1 MVRLESPD
9 RLPPG
14 QGPDDNQTGWIDPR
28 QPPDLRIES
37 SRAEDPSMS
46 RDAGEPL
53 PPRRPR
59 PVDRPARPDPA
70 PEPDPYADI
79 EATDAESPSTFHP
92 KPGPQ
97 AAAPKRKKRD
107 PDKPLPVTGGPTR
120 LERLLFGTVS
130 TGHLTIFCRQFGQY
144 LNAGVDLIRSIN
156 ALQEQFARTALGPAL
171 QRVALAVRRGQELS
185 EAMAREPQAFDPFFL
200 SMLRVAEARGG
211 IPETLRSLADHYE
224 ARQRLVR
231 QARSAMIYPIALLSV
246 ALGVCALLAYFV
258 LPFMVSILED
268 TAKSRGG
275 MGSLPGPTRLLV
287 DITHFMMRLGWWL
300 MPVLLIGGTFAL
312 LRAYRTPAG
321 KALIDEIGLRVPV
334 LGKLLQKIDTT
345 RFARTLSALLGAGV
359 ELNQS
364 LKLTG
369 DVLRLTP
376 YRRAIERARAAAAEG
391 VELSESLRASRRFG
405 PDVIAIVESGE
416 ETGKLPESL
425 HHLADDYEEQVTYM
439 VKNLGQLVQPVI
451 TIVLGGIVGFIAVAF
466 ILAYLSL
473 LASASSL

>member
-1 MVRLESPD
+1 
-9 RLPPG
+9 
-14 QGPDDNQTGWIDPR
+14 
-28 QPPDLRIES
+28 
-37 SRAEDPSMS
+37 MS

-59 PVDRPARPDPA
+59 PDDRPAQPA
-70 PEPDPYADI
+70 PEIDPYADI
-79 EATDAESPSTFHP
+79 EDADTEPPSTFRA

-97 AAAPKRKKRD
+97 ATAPKRKKRD
-107 PDKPLPVTGGPTR
+107 PDRPLPVSGGPTR

-144 LNAGVDLIRSIN
+144 LNAGVDLIRSLN
-156 ALQEQFARTALGPAL
+156 SLQEQFARTALGPAL
-171 QRVALAVRRGQELS
+171 QRVALAVRRGDELS

-200 SMLRVAEARGG
+200 SMFRVAEARGG
-211 IPETLRSLADHYE
+211 IPETLRGLADHYE

-231 QARSAMIYPIALLSV
+231 QARSAMIYPVAVLSV
-246 ALGVCALLAYFV
+246 ALGVCAVLAYFV
-258 LPFMVSILED
+258 LPFLVSILED
-268 TAKSRGG
+268 MVQGKGG
-275 MGSLPGPTRLLV
+275 TDSLPGPTRLLV
-287 DITHFMMRLGWWL
+287 DVTHFMTRLGWWL
-300 MPVLLIGGTFAL
+300 VPALLVGGTFVL

-321 KALIDEIGLRVPV
+321 KAAIDEVGLHVPV

-345 RFARTLSALLGAGV
+345 RFARTLSALMEAGV
-359 ELNQS
+359 DLNRS

-369 DVLRLTP
+369 DVLRLAP
-376 YRRAIERARAAAAEG
+376 FRRAIEGARAAAAEG

-439 VKNLGQLVQPVI
+439 VKNLGQLVQPII
-451 TIVLGGIVGFIAVAF
+451 TLGLGGLVGFIAVAF
-466 ILAYLSL
+466 IMAYLSVL
-473 LASASSL
+473 SSLGGR